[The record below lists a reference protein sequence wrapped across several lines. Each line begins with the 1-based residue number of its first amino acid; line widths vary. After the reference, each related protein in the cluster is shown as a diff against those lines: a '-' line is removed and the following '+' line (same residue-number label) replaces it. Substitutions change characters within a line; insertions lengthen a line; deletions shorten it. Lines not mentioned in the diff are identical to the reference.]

1 MRLDKFLA
9 NATGL
14 TRSQIKKSIKNGEVA
29 VNDEPVFDV
38 GLKINP
44 DLDCIEFDD
53 NEITTPQLRYYML
66 NKPKGVVCAT
76 KDDEHQT
83 VLDILFESDI
93 YDTEALKIAGRLDKD
108 TTGLLLITDD
118 GQWLHRVSS
127 GKKSIGKTYIADL
140 DRAVREDEQAQIA
153 TSFKDGILL
162 KSELKP
168 TKPAEVHFISD
179 TRVEVT
185 LHEGRYHQVKRMFA
199 YFGFHVVE
207 LHRYKIESL
216 ILDDSLELG
225 KARALTAHE
234 IALFN

>member
-14 TRSQIKKSIKNGEVA
+14 TRSQVKKSIKNGEVC

-38 GLKINP
+38 GLKIDP
-44 DLDCIEFDD
+44 EQDSIEFDD
-53 NEITTPQLRYYML
+53 NEISSPQPRYYML
-66 NKPKGVVCAT
+66 NKPKDVVCAT

-93 YDTEALKIAGRLDKD
+93 YDTENLKIAGRLDKD

-140 DRAVREDEQAQIA
+140 DRAVSLDEQKRIIEE
-153 TSFKDGILL
+153 FKAGILL

-168 TKPAEVHFISD
+168 TKPAEAEFISD

-185 LHEGRYHQVKRMFA
+185 LHEGRYHQVKRMFG
-199 YFGFHVVE
+199 YFGFQVVE
-207 LHRYKIESL
+207 LHRYKIEAL
-216 ILDDSLELG
+216 ILDDTLELG
-225 KARALTAHE
+225 EARALNQDE